1 MHSSIRL
8 ILAAACVGVVALALA
23 SPALAGHSS
32 ITKAAFGSAP
42 DGTPIDEYTL
52 TNKRGMSVSIMTWGG
67 TITAINVPD
76 RRGRMKNVTL
86 GFDSVEGYTSDVY
99 NDSNPYF
106 GAIIGRY
113 GNRIAN
119 GRFTLDGQT
128 FQLPIN
134 NPPNSL
140 HGGDRGFDRRIW
152 TAQPFK
158 KDGEVG
164 LRMTYVS
171 ADGEE
176 GYPGRLPV
184 EVVYTLENDND
195 LRMDYKATTNKPT
208 VVNLTNH
215 AYFNL
220 AGEGSGDIYDH
231 ELQLAADRYTPVDE
245 TLIPTGATPRVAGT
259 PFDFRDFHRIG
270 ERIRDDHE
278 QLVFGR
284 GYDHNFVLDRGSRKG
299 MFEAARLRDP
309 SSGRQLTVL
318 TTEPGIQFYSGNFLD
333 GRLYGR
339 SGRAYRQSD
348 GLCLETQHY
357 PDSPNK
363 PNFPSTVLRPGD
375 TYKTS
380 TIYAFSTYGGHH
392 GKRR

>member
-8 ILAAACVGVVALALA
+8 TLAALTAGVIALMLA
-23 SPALAGHSS
+23 APALGARPD
-32 ITKAAFGSAP
+32 IKREPFGALP
-42 DGTPIDEYTL
+42 DGTPIAQYTL
-52 TNKRGMSVSIMTWGG
+52 TNQRGMSVSIMTWGG
-67 TITAINVPD
+67 TITEINVPD
-76 RRGRMKNVTL
+76 RKGRVRNVTL
-86 GFDSVEGYTSDVY
+86 GFDSVEGYTSDTY

-140 HGGDRGFDRRIW
+140 HGGTRGFDRRVW
-152 TAQPFK
+152 AAEAVRRN
-158 KDGEVG
+158 GEVG

-184 EVVYTLENDND
+184 EVLYTLENDNE
-195 LRMDYKATTNKPT
+195 LRMDYRATTSKPT

-231 ELQLAADRYTPVDE
+231 ELQLVADRYTPVDA
-245 TLIPTGATPRVAGT
+245 TLIPTGDTPRVAGT
-259 PFDFRDFHRIG
+259 PFDFRSFHAIG
-270 ERIRDDHE
+270 ERIRDGHE

-284 GYDHNFVLDRGSRKG
+284 GYDHNFVLDRRGKSG
-299 MFEAARLRDP
+299 MVTAARLRDP
-309 SSGRQLTVL
+309 SSGRQLTVR

-333 GRLYGR
+333 GTVYGT
-339 SGRAYRQSD
+339 SGRAYRQGD
-348 GLCLETQHY
+348 GLALETQHY
-357 PDSPNK
+357 PDSPNQPK
-363 PNFPSTVLRPGD
+363 FPSTELRPGQK
-375 TYKTS
+375 YSTS
-380 TIYAFSTYGGHH
+380 TNLEFSTS
-392 GKRR
+392 RR

>member
-1 MHSSIRL
+1 MQSSIRFTL
-8 ILAAACVGVVALALA
+8 LAMCAGVVALALA
-23 SPALAGHSS
+23 SPAPAARAD
-32 ITKAAFGSAP
+32 ITKSPFGTAP
-42 DGTPIDEYTL
+42 DGTAIDEYTL
-52 TNKRGMSVSIMTWGG
+52 TNRRGMSVSIMTWGG
-67 TITAINVPD
+67 TITAIRVPD
-76 RRGRMKNVTL
+76 RKGRMKNVTL
-86 GFDSVEGYTSDVY
+86 GFDSVEGYTSETY

-119 GRFTLDGQT
+119 GRFMLDGQT

-140 HGGDRGFDRRIW
+140 HGGDRGFDRRVW
-152 TAQPFK
+152 DARPVRRG
-158 KDGEVG
+158 GEVG
-164 LRMTYVS
+164 LRLTYVS

-184 EVVYTLENDND
+184 EVLYTLENDNR
-195 LRMDYKATTNKPT
+195 LRMDYRATTDKPT

-231 ELQLAADRYTPVDE
+231 ELELAADRYTPVDE
-245 TLIPTGATPRVAGT
+245 TLIPTGRTPRVAGT
-259 PFDFRDFHRIG
+259 PFDFRRFHRIG
-270 ERIRDDHE
+270 DRIRDDHE

-299 MFEAARLRDP
+299 MFRAARLRDP

-363 PNFPSTVLRPGD
+363 PSFPSTVLRPGE
-375 TYKTS
+375 TYRTS
-380 TIYAFSTYGGHH
+380 TIYAFSTYGHRKH
-392 GKRR
+392 RR

>member
-1 MHSSIRL
+1 MHSSTRT
-8 ILAAACVGVVALALA
+8 ILVALCAGVMALALA
-23 SPALAGHSS
+23 GPALARGGGTISS
-32 ITKAAFGSAP
+32 APFGTAP
-42 DGTPIDEYTL
+42 DGTPIVNYTL

-67 TITAINVPD
+67 TITAIRVPD
-76 RRGRMKNVTL
+76 RRGHKKNVTL
-86 GFDSVEGYTSDVY
+86 GFDSVEGYTSEVY

-140 HGGDRGFDRRIW
+140 HGGNRGFDRRVW
-152 TAQPFK
+152 AAQ
-158 KDGEVG
+158 EVRSG
-164 LRMTYVS
+164 DSVGVRFSYTS

-176 GYPGRLPV
+176 GYPGELPV
-184 EVVYTLENDND
+184 EVLYTLDNKNR
-195 LRMDYKATTNKPT
+195 LRMDYKATTSKPT
-208 VVNLTNH
+208 VINLTNH

-231 ELQLAADRYTPVDE
+231 KLQLVADRYTPVDK

-259 PFDFRDFHRIG
+259 PFDFRTFHRIG
-270 ERIRDDHE
+270 ERIRDGHE
-278 QLVFGR
+278 QLMFGR
-284 GYDHNFVLDRGSRKG
+284 GYDHNFVLDRGSKKG
-299 MFEAARLRDP
+299 LVTAARLRDP
-309 SSGRQLTVL
+309 SSGRQLTVK

-333 GRLYGR
+333 GRLYGA

-375 TYKTS
+375 TYRTS
-380 TIYAFSTYGGHH
+380 TIYAFSTFGGHGH
-392 GKRR
+392 RR